1 MQTAFNI
8 DQVHDS
14 FAKGWR
20 MAFPSRND
28 LTGVSRL
35 DPQEVSLWT
44 SNQDRERFENLA
56 TLYGIIQTLDHLE
69 RAYVRDTIRSEAC
82 VDAD

>member
-8 DQVHDS
+8 DQVHDP
-14 FAKGWR
+14 FTEGWR
-20 MAFPSRND
+20 WAFLARSS
-28 LTGVSRL
+28 LTDISRL
-35 DPQEVSLWT
+35 DPQEVSLWS

-69 RAYVRDTIRSEAC
+69 RAYVRDTIRSEA
-82 VDAD
+82 